1 MPLGNSKY
9 NCLWILSGYMMTIL
23 SQQFF
28 LHNRYLK
35 YQQITEAGKA
45 SSNRMCC
52 LVSWIESSSSN
63 YSVEDA

>member
-9 NCLWILSGYMMTIL
+9 NCLWILSGYMNF
-23 SQQFF
+23 QQFS
-28 LHNRYLK
+28 LQNRYLK
-35 YQQITEAGKA
+35 YQQITEARKA

-52 LVSWIESSSSN
+52 MVSWIENSSSN